1 MENNYDFWFWLSVMA
16 NFAQLQSYELLV
28 NDFNNNDLMQ
38 YLRHQDNLLD
48 RIIQQNQ
55 EIIELLK
62 GGKENA
68 RNKRNDTKDS
78 R

>member
-28 NDFNNNDLMQ
+28 NDFNNNDLMK
-38 YLRHQDNLLD
+38 YLRHQDDLLEE
-48 RIIQQNQ
+48 IIQQNQ

-68 RNKRNDTKDS
+68 RNKRNDTEDS
-78 R
+78 